1 MTWKKENINKK
12 IKVTNF
18 TVNNFLSNLKII
30 KKNNKKILVYHIMN
44 MSRIQLRAII
54 LHLCNKTKVILQKTN
69 KN

>member
-44 MSRIQLRAII
+44 MSRI
-54 LHLCNKTKVILQKTN
+54 
-69 KN
+69 